1 MGNFIYY
8 ERLEDYEEQIRKAK
22 EYKNLE
28 IENEILKEN
37 AIHNDKVVD
46 NARWNEMIYKSRID
60 KAVEYIK
67 SNYIDNPIEFKKDL
81 LKILKGSD
89 KDENN

>member
-1 MGNFIYY
+1 M
-8 ERLEDYEEQIRKAK
+8 
-22 EYKNLE
+22 NLR
-28 IENEILKEN
+28 LKELYTLYSVQELAEHCLHEESEN
-37 AIHNDKVVD
+37 KILN
-46 NARWNEMIYKSRID
+46 NRID
-60 KAVEYIK
+60 KAIEYIK